1 MLLATTTVEDVDRF
15 LEIFSTKGA
24 EKRKEHGSKGAT
36 VFRDPNQDDRVWV
49 IFDWNPEGW
58 QSFVSD
64 PEVPPI
70 IKEAGHKDVPQAA
83 DVQRPIRGLT
93 GPSQIGRRETS
104 MDLGAIAG
112 WASVVLGQ
120 LVSWPQVLKLRRERG
135 DGVSL
140 ASYAIVNVSM
150 TLFFLHAVAIGDV
163 VSVASVPVSMVPNI
177 LIATT
182 LLRRRRLRDTPTDAR

>member
-1 MLLATTTVEDVDRF
+1 
-15 LEIFSTKGA
+15 
-24 EKRKEHGSKGAT
+24 
-36 VFRDPNQDDRVWV
+36 
-49 IFDWNPEGW
+49 
-58 QSFVSD
+58 
-64 PEVPPI
+64 
-70 IKEAGHKDVPQAA
+70 
-83 DVQRPIRGLT
+83 
-93 GPSQIGRRETS
+93 

-140 ASYAIVNVSM
+140 ASYAIVTVSM

-182 LLRRRRLRDTPTDAR
+182 LFRRRRLRDTATDAQRSRGRIRAILHEGTRATFLRSGALPR

>member
-1 MLLATTTVEDVDRF
+1 M
-15 LEIFSTKGA
+15 
-24 EKRKEHGSKGAT
+24 
-36 VFRDPNQDDRVWV
+36 N
-49 IFDWNPEGW
+49 
-58 QSFVSD
+58 
-64 PEVPPI
+64 
-70 IKEAGHKDVPQAA
+70 
-83 DVQRPIRGLT
+83 
-93 GPSQIGRRETS
+93 
-104 MDLGAIAG
+104 LGAIAG

-140 ASYAIVNVSM
+140 ASYAIVTVSM

-182 LLRRRRLRDTPTDAR
+182 LLRRRRLRDPATDARDRDGHVPSRDRNR